1 MVGLE
6 EIKFSVGG
14 QQSCPVSISCS
25 PAKEEFNLNAGEFH
39 FRLPVVRTQASA
51 VADLLSCLKKL
62 HQLFGTSHLSFVTVL
77 GFGHLD
83 HTQKMTPEVSG
94 FDKPNNIGTGKP
106 TVREQIVKTYPFL
119 DGPPDH
125 IYCFLDFLLCI
136 FINSL
141 LYGFCR
147 LALPAVLLPTL
158 LPGHPERFFRPA
170 PFFPMKRE
178 VQYGLRLAISA
189 TKKKALKANNGTMI
203 DVRKYPTYS
212 LDLFAGFG
220 QVRVINNETNRIL
233 APAGIGPDCDFPDQ
247 LQINLVQD
255 LSPIQRTIGHKAVEN
270 ILPARENLKENGFR
284 IMKSVFDHE

>member
-1 MVGLE
+1 
-6 EIKFSVGG
+6 
-14 QQSCPVSISCS
+14 
-25 PAKEEFNLNAGEFH
+25 
-39 FRLPVVRTQASA
+39 
-51 VADLLSCLKKL
+51 
-62 HQLFGTSHLSFVTVL
+62 
-77 GFGHLD
+77 
-83 HTQKMTPEVSG
+83 
-94 FDKPNNIGTGKP
+94 
-106 TVREQIVKTYPFL
+106 
-119 DGPPDH
+119 
-125 IYCFLDFLLCI
+125 
-136 FINSL
+136 
-141 LYGFCR
+141 
-147 LALPAVLLPTL
+147 
-158 LPGHPERFFRPA
+158 
-170 PFFPMKRE
+170 MKRE